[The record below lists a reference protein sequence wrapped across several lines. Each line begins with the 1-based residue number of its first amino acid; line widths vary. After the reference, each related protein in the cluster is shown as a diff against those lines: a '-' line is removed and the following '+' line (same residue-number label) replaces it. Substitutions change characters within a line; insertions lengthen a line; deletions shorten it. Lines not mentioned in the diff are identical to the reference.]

1 MRVIISAFLS
11 ILCQTALTG
20 ANVIDKRSSFTLP
33 PTVLSPSPEY
43 VKLLNHSIM
52 FFEAQRSGKLPD
64 DNRISWRHDSAL
76 SDGSDVDYDLSGGY
90 YDAGDYLKN
99 ILCIVYISSE
109 LYDLYAMLGSTKSN
123 KGTDYIHGYQ
133 LANQTKYLRDQVK
146 WATDWL
152 IKAHPSP
159 STLFVQV
166 GDVEIDN
173 DSFGPD
179 SDIKYPRPSYQINE
193 TDFGTDAAAMAATAF
208 ASASTFF
215 SNLVDV
221 TNENQDDRKYA
232 DTLLT
237 HATQLYSAARN
248 ILPYSRYHKSVPT
261 MRHVY
266 SSSGYMD
273 ELLLAGVVLYRAT
286 KQQFYLDDTIEMYR
300 ETRGLNNHTEPL
312 DWDNKWRQWGAFY
325 SLLAEATLDY
335 RDQNEALL
343 VREEAEAY
351 LDGIVSGKTANKTD
365 GGLLFWEAYSKVN
378 SNSLAMSTSFLL
390 LSYSA
395 KLLRPLAETSVE
407 KDALLAKAQRYEDFA
422 NSQIDY
428 IFGKNPIN
436 QHYVVGERSN
446 SPKYPHSAPAS
457 GFTSLKEALKHPE
470 DLSRAHTIYG
480 GGPSRNDSFADVRL
494 DWSQTEVALDYN
506 APYQNILAYQ
516 VMFHAEDPFY
526 MMTDKTS
533 SPYVDQLENKANL
546 PAWGFALAIVLPT
559 LVLLGVSVSAF
570 ILFRRRQNDRK
581 AQEEAIYAI
590 HSAKDRYR
598 SQDGITAEEQI
609 RPVANQL
616 GVISGSSGQMPL
628 NGTILVGDTG
638 STSVSNEKLDLTDH
652 HEKNV
657 AFPPVVS
664 EKHQY

>member
-1 MRVIISAFLS
+1 MRVIITAILS

-20 ANVIDKRSSFTLP
+20 ANVIDKRSSFTLS
-33 PTVLSPSPEY
+33 PTVQNPSPEY

-76 SDGSDVDYDLSGGY
+76 TDGSDVDHDLSGGY
-90 YDAGDYLKN
+90 YDAGDYLKFTFPLSYTTFM
-99 ILCIVYISSE
+99 LCW
-109 LYDLYAMLGSTKSN
+109 G
-123 KGTDYIHGYQ
+123 GTDYIHGYQ

-152 IKAHPSP
+152 IKAHPSA

-173 DSFGPD
+173 ESFGPD
-179 SDIKYPRPSYQINE
+179 SEIKDPRPSYQINE

-208 ASASTFF
+208 ASASVFF
-215 SNLVDV
+215 NNLVDV
-221 TNENQDDRKYA
+221 TNENHDDKKYA

-261 MRHVY
+261 MKHPL
-266 SSSGYMD
+266 GYVD
-273 ELLLAGVVLYRAT
+273 ELLLAGVVLYKAT
-286 KQQFYLDDTIEMYR
+286 KQQSYLDDTIEMYR
-300 ETRGLNNHTEPL
+300 ETKGLNNHTEPL
-312 DWDNKWRQWGAFY
+312 DWDNKWGAFY

-335 RDQNEALL
+335 RDQDEAFL
-343 VREEAEAY
+343 VRAEAEMY
-351 LDGIVSGKTANKTD
+351 LDGIVRGTTVNKTD
-365 GGLLFWEAYSKVN
+365 GGLLFWDAYSTEN

-395 KLLRPLAETSVE
+395 KLLRPLAETSPN
-407 KDALLAKAQRYEDFA
+407 KDALLTKAQRYEDFA
-422 NSQIDY
+422 NGQIDY

-457 GFTSLKEALKHPE
+457 GFTSLKEALKHPY
-470 DLSRAHTIYG
+470 DRSRAHTIYG
-480 GGPSRNDSFADVRL
+480 GGPSRNDSFADARL

-516 VMFHAEDPFY
+516 IMFHPEDPFY
-526 MMTDKTS
+526 MSPNEKS
-533 SPYVDQLENKANL
+533 SPYVDELENKATL
-546 PAWGFALAIVLPT
+546 PAWGFALAIVLPA
-559 LVLLGVSVSAF
+559 LVLLGVSIGAF
-570 ILFRRRQNDRK
+570 ILIRRRQRDRK
-581 AQEEAIYAI
+581 IQEEVIYAI
-590 HSAKDRYR
+590 HTAKNIYR
-598 SQDGITAEEQI
+598 PQRGITAEEQI
-609 RPVANQL
+609 RPAANQL
-616 GVISGSSGQMPL
+616 GFISDSGDQMPL
-628 NGTILVGDTG
+628 NGTIMTSGGG
-638 STSVSNEKLDLTDH
+638 STGVSNEKLDIPDQSKKMASSSTDN
-652 HEKNV
+652 ENR
-657 AFPPVVS
+657 
-664 EKHQY
+664 QY

>member
-1 MRVIISAFLS
+1 MRIAITVILS
-11 ILCQTALTG
+11 LLCQSVLTTG
-20 ANVIDKRSSFTLP
+20 VNVIDKRSSFTLP
-33 PTVLSPSPEY
+33 PTVQNPSPEY
-43 VKLLNHSIM
+43 VKLLNHSIL
-52 FFEAQRSGKLPD
+52 FFEAQRSGKLPV

-76 SDGSDVDYDLSGGY
+76 TDGSDVDYDLSGGY
-90 YDAGDYLKN
+90 YDAGDYLKFTFPLSYTTFM
-99 ILCIVYISSE
+99 LCW
-109 LYDLYAMLGSTKSN
+109 G
-123 KGTDYIHGYQ
+123 GTDYIHGYQ

-179 SDIKYPRPSYQINE
+179 SEIKDPRPSYQINE

-215 SNLVDV
+215 NNLVDV

-261 MRHVY
+261 MKHVY
-266 SSSGYMD
+266 SSSGYVD

-286 KQQFYLDDTIEMYR
+286 QQQSYLDDTIEMYR

-312 DWDNKWRQWGAFY
+312 DWDNKWGAFY

-343 VREEAEAY
+343 VRKEAEAY
-351 LDGIVSGKTANKTD
+351 LDGIVSGATVNKTD
-365 GGLLFWEAYSKVN
+365 GGLLFWDAYSTEN

-395 KLLRPLAETSVE
+395 KLLRPLAETSAE
-407 KDALLAKAQRYEDFA
+407 KDALLIKAQQYEVLKQLPIVEFA

-457 GFTSLKEALKHPE
+457 GFTSLKEALKHPD

-480 GGPSRNDSFADVRL
+480 ALVGGPSRDDTFADFRL

-516 VMFHAEDPFY
+516 VMFHPEDPFY
-526 MMTDKTS
+526 MKPNENS
-533 SPYVDQLENKANL
+533 SPYVDELENKASL
-546 PAWGFALAIVLPT
+546 PAWGFALAIVLPA
-559 LVLLGVSVSAF
+559 LVLLGVSIGAF
-570 ILFRRRQNDRK
+570 VLIRRRQRDRK
-581 AQEEAIYAI
+581 IQEEVIYAI
-590 HSAKDRYR
+590 HSAKNRYR
-598 SQDGITAEEQI
+598 PQRGIRAEEQI
-609 RPVANQL
+609 TPATNQL
-616 GVISGSSGQMPL
+616 GVISDPSGQIPA
-628 NGTILVGDTG
+628 NGTIMMGGAG
-638 STSVSNEKLDLTDH
+638 STSVSNEKLDLSNH
-652 HEKNV
+652 HSKIAASPSTVN
-657 AFPPVVS
+657 